1 MKLLGVVKKLILERR
16 QLLDKYE
23 VNGVQ
28 VDIFFND
35 HSNIAINTSEY
46 GRSPVSEILYS
57 MVEVLDV
64 IVDVS
69 LEILNN
75 PKSTTNKKDKDKS
88 ILVIDNLIGVD
99 YHFWISKSNNGKLFL
114 TINTSISHPRHLPKD
129 KNDKKIIITKSGET
143 IIREEFDLD
152 NFTKITKGNI
162 IIYYG

>member
-1 MKLLGVVKKLILERR
+1 VIGVEWVEWVGVDWVDGVV
-16 QLLDKYE
+16 
-23 VNGVQ
+23 
-28 VDIFFND
+28 VDRNVAGLVVKAVD
-35 HSNIAINTSEY
+35 T
-46 GRSPVSEILYS
+46 ILYS

>member
-1 MKLLGVVKKLILERR
+1 MKLLGVVKNLILERR

-23 VNGVQ
+23 VNGVM
-28 VDIFFND
+28 VDIFYND

-46 GRSPVSEILYS
+46 GRTPVSEILYS

-75 PKSTTNKKDKDKS
+75 PKSTTKKNKDKS
-88 ILVIDNLIGVD
+88 ILVVDNLIGVD

>member
-1 MKLLGVVKKLILERR
+1 MKLLGVVKNLILERR

-75 PKSTTNKKDKDKS
+75 PKSTTNKKNK
-88 ILVIDNLIGVD
+88 
-99 YHFWISKSNNGKLFL
+99 YHCG
-114 TINTSISHPRHLPKD
+114 P
-129 KNDKKIIITKSGET
+129 
-143 IIREEFDLD
+143 
-152 NFTKITKGNI
+152 
-162 IIYYG
+162 